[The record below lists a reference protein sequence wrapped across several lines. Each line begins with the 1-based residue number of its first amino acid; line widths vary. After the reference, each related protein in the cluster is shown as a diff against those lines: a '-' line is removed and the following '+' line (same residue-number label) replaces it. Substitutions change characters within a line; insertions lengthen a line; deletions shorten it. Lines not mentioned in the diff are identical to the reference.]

1 VPPLLLLAVIP
12 PQLTGRVMAV
22 FSPLQQLAGIVSMA
36 LAGVLV
42 STLLRGMHVVIAGA
56 VFGPVTTIFGLS
68 GLLIV
73 AAGVVVIAS
82 ISRVSGAHASAGTA
96 CELPEMRE
104 VPAG

>member
-1 VPPLLLLAVIP
+1 
-12 PQLTGRVMAV
+12 
-22 FSPLQQLAGIVSMA
+22 MA

-73 AAGVVVIAS
+73 AAGVVVIAP
-82 ISRVSGAHASAGTA
+82 ISRVSGAHASTGTA